1 MGFLFFK
8 TAKEKERIARR
19 EKRHALRR
27 AEGAVDEVD
36 ERVRRLE
43 AEAKAEWQKAREATK
58 DGNAAAAQRAMTSY
72 RSAQVMMTKLE
83 QKKWV
88 FKQVLMKLETAGT
101 DSEFA
106 KALGMVNKVTDIN
119 VDMVEDVF
127 DEAGDLL
134 AESID
139 TDKFWSQMYGKEV
152 EGSKEALKDH
162 IPSMED
168 LTAQMEQEVAAEVG
182 GIATPQAAKGALDER
197 ISAGQQRVKDIL
209 SGK

>member
-8 TAKEKERIARR
+8 TKKEKERAERR
-19 EKRHALRR
+19 EKRHALRK
-27 AEGAVDEVD
+27 AESAVDEVV
-36 ERVRRLE
+36 ERIKRMEKDAE
-43 AEAKAEWQKAREATK
+43 AEWARAREAAK
-58 DGNAAAAQRAMTSY
+58 EGKQAAAQRALTSY
-72 RSAQVMMTKLE
+72 RSAQVLITKLE

-106 KALGMVNKVTDIN
+106 KALAAVNKVTNIN
-119 VDMVEDVF
+119 VEMVEDVF

-134 AESID
+134 AEAGD

-168 LTAQMEQEVAAEVG
+168 LEKTLQEEVAGKITGAVD
-182 GIATPQAAKGALDER
+182 PAALEKEL
-197 ISAGQQRVKDIL
+197 
-209 SGK
+209 

>member
-8 TAKEKERIARR
+8 TGKEKERAERR
-19 EKRHALRR
+19 EKRHALRK
-27 AEGAVDEVD
+27 AEGAIDEVV
-36 ERVRRLE
+36 ERIKRMEKDAE
-43 AEAKAEWQKAREATK
+43 AEWERAREATK
-58 DGNAAAAQRAMTSY
+58 EGKQAAAQRALTSY
-72 RSAQVMMTKLE
+72 RSAQVLITKLE

-106 KALGMVNKVTDIN
+106 KALAAVNKVTNIN
-119 VDMVEDVF
+119 VEMVEDVF

-134 AESID
+134 AEAGD

-152 EGSKEALKDH
+152 EGSKDALKDH

-168 LTAQMEQEVAAEVG
+168 LEKTLQEEVAG
-182 GIATPQAAKGALDER
+182 KIIGAVDPTSLE
-197 ISAGQQRVKDIL
+197 KEL
-209 SGK
+209 

>member
-8 TAKEKERIARR
+8 TQKERERADRR

-27 AEGAVDEVD
+27 AEGTIDEVA
-36 ERVRRLE
+36 ERIKRME
-43 AEAKAEWQKAREATK
+43 KDADAEWERAREATK
-58 DGNAAAAQRAMTSY
+58 EGKQAAAQRALTSY
-72 RSAQVMMTKLE
+72 RAAQVLITKLE

-101 DSEFA
+101 DAEFA
-106 KALGMVNKVTDIN
+106 KALGMVNKVTNIN

-134 AESID
+134 AEAGD
-139 TDKFWSQMYGKEV
+139 TDKFWAQMYGKEV
-152 EGSKEALKDH
+152 EGSKGALQDH

-168 LTAQMEQEVAAEVG
+168 LEKTLQEEVAGKISGAVDP
-182 GIATPQAAKGALDER
+182 ATLEKEM
-197 ISAGQQRVKDIL
+197 
-209 SGK
+209 

>member
-1 MGFLFFK
+1 MGFLFFRGK
-8 TAKEKERIARR
+8 KEKERAERR

-27 AEGAVDEVD
+27 AEGAIDEVV
-36 ERVRRLE
+36 ERIKRMEKDAE
-43 AEAKAEWQKAREATK
+43 AEWERAREATREGK
-58 DGNAAAAQRAMTSY
+58 QAAAQRALTSY
-72 RSAQVMMTKLE
+72 RSAQVLITKLE

-106 KALGMVNKVTDIN
+106 KALAAVNKVTNIN
-119 VDMVEDVF
+119 VEMVEDVF

-134 AESID
+134 TEAGD

-168 LTAQMEQEVAAEVG
+168 LEKTLQEEVAGKISSTV
-182 GIATPQAAKGALDER
+182 TPETLEKEL
-197 ISAGQQRVKDIL
+197 
-209 SGK
+209 

>member
-8 TAKEKERIARR
+8 TGKEKERAERR

-27 AEGAVDEVD
+27 AEGAIDEVV
-36 ERVRRLE
+36 ERIKRMGKDAE
-43 AEAKAEWQKAREATK
+43 AEWERAREAAK
-58 DGNAAAAQRAMTSY
+58 EGKQAAAQRALTSY
-72 RSAQVMMTKLE
+72 RSAQVLITKLE

-106 KALGMVNKVTDIN
+106 KALAAVNKVTNIN
-119 VDMVEDVF
+119 VEMVEDVF

-134 AESID
+134 AEAGD

-168 LTAQMEQEVAAEVG
+168 LEKTLQEEVAGKITGAVD
-182 GIATPQAAKGALDER
+182 PAALEKEL
-197 ISAGQQRVKDIL
+197 
-209 SGK
+209 

>member
-1 MGFLFFK
+1 MGFLFFRGK
-8 TAKEKERIARR
+8 KERERAERR

-27 AEGAVDEVD
+27 AEGAIDEVV
-36 ERVRRLE
+36 ERIKRMEKDAE
-43 AEAKAEWQKAREATK
+43 AEWERAREAAK
-58 DGNAAAAQRAMTSY
+58 EGKQAAAQRALTSY
-72 RSAQVMMTKLE
+72 RSAQVLITKLE

-106 KALGMVNKVTDIN
+106 NALAAVNKVTNIN
-119 VDMVEDVF
+119 VEMVEDVF

-134 AESID
+134 AEAGV
-139 TDKFWSQMYGKEV
+139 TDKFWSQMYSKEV

-168 LTAQMEQEVAAEVG
+168 LEKTLQEEVAGKITGAV
-182 GIATPQAAKGALDER
+182 TPESLEKEL
-197 ISAGQQRVKDIL
+197 
-209 SGK
+209 

>member
-8 TAKEKERIARR
+8 TKKEKERAERR

-27 AEGAVDEVD
+27 AEGAVDEVV
-36 ERVRRLE
+36 ERIKRMEKDAE
-43 AEAKAEWQKAREATK
+43 AEWERAKEAAREGK
-58 DGNAAAAQRAMTSY
+58 QAAAQRALTSY
-72 RSAQVMMTKLE
+72 RAAQVLVTKLE

-106 KALGMVNKVTDIN
+106 KALAAVNKVTNIN
-119 VDMVEDVF
+119 VEMVEDVF

-134 AESID
+134 AEAGD
-139 TDKFWSQMYGKEV
+139 TDKFWAQMYGKEV
-152 EGSKEALKDH
+152 EGSTGALQDH

-168 LTAQMEQEVAAEVG
+168 LEKSLQEEVAG
-182 GIATPQAAKGALDER
+182 KIAGAVDPASLE
-197 ISAGQQRVKDIL
+197 KEL
-209 SGK
+209 

>member
-8 TAKEKERIARR
+8 TGKEKERAERR

-27 AEGAVDEVD
+27 AEGAINEVV
-36 ERVRRLE
+36 ERIKRMEKDAE
-43 AEAKAEWQKAREATK
+43 AEWERAREAAK
-58 DGNAAAAQRAMTSY
+58 EGKQAAAQRALTSY
-72 RSAQVMMTKLE
+72 RSAQVLITKLE

-106 KALGMVNKVTDIN
+106 KALAAVNKVTNIN
-119 VDMVEDVF
+119 VEMVEDVF

-134 AESID
+134 AEAGD

-168 LTAQMEQEVAAEVG
+168 LEKTLQEEVAGKITGAVD
-182 GIATPQAAKGALDER
+182 PAALEKEL
-197 ISAGQQRVKDIL
+197 
-209 SGK
+209 

>member
-8 TAKEKERIARR
+8 TGKEKERAERR

-27 AEGAVDEVD
+27 AEGAIDEVV
-36 ERVRRLE
+36 ERIKRMEKDAE
-43 AEAKAEWQKAREATK
+43 AEWERAREAAK
-58 DGNAAAAQRAMTSY
+58 EGKQAAAQRALTSY
-72 RSAQVMMTKLE
+72 RSAQVLITKLE

-106 KALGMVNKVTDIN
+106 KALAAVNKVTNIN
-119 VDMVEDVF
+119 VEMVEDVF

-134 AESID
+134 AEAGD

-168 LTAQMEQEVAAEVG
+168 LEKTLQEEVAGKITSA
-182 GIATPQAAKGALDER
+182 ITPESLEKEL
-197 ISAGQQRVKDIL
+197 
-209 SGK
+209 

>member
-8 TAKEKERIARR
+8 TGKEKERAERR

-27 AEGAVDEVD
+27 AEGAIDEVV
-36 ERVRRLE
+36 ERIKRMEKDAE
-43 AEAKAEWQKAREATK
+43 AEWERAREAAK
-58 DGNAAAAQRAMTSY
+58 EGKQAAAQRALTSY
-72 RSAQVMMTKLE
+72 RSAQVLITKLE

-106 KALGMVNKVTDIN
+106 KALAAVNKVTNIN
-119 VDMVEDVF
+119 VEMVEDVF

-134 AESID
+134 AEAGD

-152 EGSKEALKDH
+152 EGSKEALKDY

-168 LTAQMEQEVAAEVG
+168 LEKTLQEEVAGKITGAVD
-182 GIATPQAAKGALDER
+182 PAALEKEL
-197 ISAGQQRVKDIL
+197 
-209 SGK
+209 

>member
-8 TAKEKERIARR
+8 TGKEKERAERR

-27 AEGAVDEVD
+27 AEGAIDEVV
-36 ERVRRLE
+36 ERIKRLE
-43 AEAKAEWQKAREATK
+43 KDAEAEWARAREAAK
-58 DGNAAAAQRAMTSY
+58 EGKQAAAQRALTSY
-72 RSAQVMMTKLE
+72 RSAQVLITKLE

-106 KALGMVNKVTDIN
+106 KALAAVNKVTNIN
-119 VDMVEDVF
+119 VEMVEDVF

-134 AESID
+134 AEAGD

-168 LTAQMEQEVAAEVG
+168 LEKTLQEEVAG
-182 GIATPQAAKGALDER
+182 KISGAVDPASLE
-197 ISAGQQRVKDIL
+197 KEL
-209 SGK
+209 

>member
-8 TAKEKERIARR
+8 TAKEKDRAERR

-27 AEGAVDEVD
+27 AEGAIDEVV
-36 ERVRRLE
+36 ERIKRMEKDAE
-43 AEAKAEWQKAREATK
+43 AEWERAREATK
-58 DGNAAAAQRAMTSY
+58 EGKQAAAQRALTSY
-72 RSAQVMMTKLE
+72 RSAQILITKLE

-106 KALGMVNKVTDIN
+106 KALGMVNKVTNIN
-119 VDMVEDVF
+119 VDMIEDVF
-127 DEAGDLL
+127 DEADDLL
-134 AESID
+134 AEAGD

-152 EGSKEALKDH
+152 EGSEGALKDH

-168 LTAQMEQEVAAEVG
+168 LEKTLQEEVAGKVTGAIG
-182 GIATPQAAKGALDER
+182 PATLEKEL
-197 ISAGQQRVKDIL
+197 
-209 SGK
+209 

>member
-8 TAKEKERIARR
+8 TKKEKEREERR

-27 AEGAVDEVD
+27 AESTVEEVT
-36 ERVRRLE
+36 ERIKRMERDAE
-43 AEAKAEWQKAREATK
+43 AEWVRAREAAREGK
-58 DGNAAAAQRAMTSY
+58 QAAAQRALTAY
-72 RSAQVMMTKLE
+72 RAAQVLITKLE

-101 DSEFA
+101 DAEFA
-106 KALGMVNKVTDIN
+106 KALGMMNKVTNIN

-134 AESID
+134 AEAGD
-139 TDKFWSQMYGKEV
+139 ADKFWAQMYGKEV
-152 EGSKEALKDH
+152 EGSQGALQDH

-168 LTAQMEQEVAAEVG
+168 LEKTLQEEVAG
-182 GIATPQAAKGALDER
+182 KIAGAVDPAALEKEL
-197 ISAGQQRVKDIL
+197 
-209 SGK
+209 

>member
-8 TAKEKERIARR
+8 TGKEKERAERR

-27 AEGAVDEVD
+27 AEGAIDEVV
-36 ERVRRLE
+36 ERIKRMEKDAE
-43 AEAKAEWQKAREATK
+43 AEWERAREATK
-58 DGNAAAAQRAMTSY
+58 EGKQAAAQRALTSY
-72 RSAQVMMTKLE
+72 RSAQVLITKLE

-106 KALGMVNKVTDIN
+106 KALAAVNKVTNIN
-119 VDMVEDVF
+119 VEMVEDVF

-134 AESID
+134 AEAGD

-152 EGSKEALKDH
+152 EGSKDALKDH

-168 LTAQMEQEVAAEVG
+168 LEKALQEEVAGKVASSISPEVLE
-182 GIATPQAAKGALDER
+182 KEL
-197 ISAGQQRVKDIL
+197 
-209 SGK
+209 

>member
-8 TAKEKERIARR
+8 TAKEKERAERR

-27 AEGAVDEVD
+27 AEGAIDEVV
-36 ERVRRLE
+36 ERIKRME
-43 AEAKAEWQKAREATK
+43 KDAETEWERAREAAK
-58 DGNAAAAQRAMTSY
+58 EGKQAAAQRALTSY
-72 RSAQVMMTKLE
+72 RSAQVLITKLE

-106 KALGMVNKVTDIN
+106 KALAAVNKVTNIN
-119 VDMVEDVF
+119 VEMVEDVF

-134 AESID
+134 AEAGD

-152 EGSKEALKDH
+152 AGSKEALKDH

-168 LTAQMEQEVAAEVG
+168 LEKTLQEEVAG
-182 GIATPQAAKGALDER
+182 KIAGAVDPAALEKEL
-197 ISAGQQRVKDIL
+197 
-209 SGK
+209 

>member
-1 MGFLFFK
+1 MGFLFFRGK
-8 TAKEKERIARR
+8 KEKERAERR

-27 AEGAVDEVD
+27 AEGAIDEVV
-36 ERVRRLE
+36 ERIKRMEKDAE
-43 AEAKAEWQKAREATK
+43 AEWARAREAAK
-58 DGNAAAAQRAMTSY
+58 EGKQAAAQRALTSY
-72 RSAQVMMTKLE
+72 RSAQVLITKLE

-106 KALGMVNKVTDIN
+106 KALAAVNKVTNIN

-134 AESID
+134 AEAGD

-152 EGSKEALKDH
+152 EGSNEALKDH

-168 LTAQMEQEVAAEVG
+168 LEKTLQEEVAGKITGAVD
-182 GIATPQAAKGALDER
+182 PAALEKEL
-197 ISAGQQRVKDIL
+197 
-209 SGK
+209 

>member
-8 TAKEKERIARR
+8 TGKEKERAERR

-27 AEGAVDEVD
+27 AEGAIDEVV
-36 ERVRRLE
+36 ERIKRMEKDAE
-43 AEAKAEWQKAREATK
+43 AEWERAREAAK
-58 DGNAAAAQRAMTSY
+58 EGKQAAAQRALTSY
-72 RSAQVMMTKLE
+72 RSAQVLITKLE

-106 KALGMVNKVTDIN
+106 KALAAVNKVTNIN
-119 VDMVEDVF
+119 IEMVEDVF

-134 AESID
+134 ADAGD

-168 LTAQMEQEVAAEVG
+168 LEKTLQEEVAG
-182 GIATPQAAKGALDER
+182 KITGTIDPATLEKEL
-197 ISAGQQRVKDIL
+197 
-209 SGK
+209 